1 MKGRDR
7 FRLPGSYRAPRFRYG
22 GTVRC
27 AVRGEVEVV
36 GLHEAPIPWPV
47 GKRGRARSLVVFKDL
62 ARAVRRESEVAVA
75 HHWGVDKQ
83 TVGKWRKALGVGRV
97 TEGTSK
103 RLSDHAREP
112 AVVAG
117 LRKAQAKSGDPAR
130 RAKLSAALRGRKM
143 DRRVVE
149 ALAAQRRGTRHQE
162 ESRRKMSETHRRRGT
177 LVPGTVVW
185 TKAEDRLVRSLP
197 AAEAARRTGR
207 TLVAVWQRRR
217 VLGVPDGRRKE
228 SKRR

>member
-1 MKGRDR
+1 MKDSDR
-7 FRLPGSYRAPRFRYG
+7 FRLLGTYRTPRFRYG
-22 GTVRC
+22 RTVGC

-162 ESRRKMSETHRRRGT
+162 ESRRKMSEAHRRRGT

-185 TKAEDRLVRSLP
+185 TEKEDALVRSLP

-207 TLVAVWQRRR
+207 MLGAVWKRRR
-217 VLGVPDGRRKE
+217 VLGLPDGRRKE
-228 SKRR
+228 NKPT

>member
-1 MKGRDR
+1 MHAADR
-7 FRLPGSYRAPRFRYG
+7 FRLLGAYRTPRFRYG
-22 GTVRC
+22 RKVRC

-47 GKRGRARSLVVFKDL
+47 GKRGRAKALVVFKDL
-62 ARAVRRESEVAVA
+62 ARAVRRESEVAIA

-97 TEGTSK
+97 TEGTSR

-117 LRKAQAKSGDPAR
+117 LKKAQAKSGDPAR
-130 RAKLSAALRGRKM
+130 RAKLSAAMCGKKM

-149 ALAAQRRGTRHQE
+149 ALAAQRRGTRHRE
-162 ESRRKMSETHRRRGT
+162 ESRRRMSETHRRRGT

-185 TKAEDRLVRSLP
+185 APEEDALVRSLP

-207 TLVAVWQRRR
+207 TLGAVWSRRR
-217 VLGVPDGRRKE
+217 VLGLPDGRRRD
-228 SKRR
+228 SG

>member
-1 MKGRDR
+1 VNDADPHRLLGR
-7 FRLPGSYRAPRFRYG
+7 YRAPRFRYG
-22 GTVRC
+22 RVVRC
-27 AVRGEVEVV
+27 EVRGGVEVV

-47 GKRGRARSLVVFKDL
+47 GKKGRAKSLVVFKDL

-83 TVGKWRKALGVGRV
+83 TVRKWRKALGVGRV
-97 TEGTSK
+97 TEGTSR

-117 LRKAQAKSGDPAR
+117 LKKAQAKSGDPAR
-130 RAKLSAALRGRKM
+130 RAKLSAAMRGKKK
-143 DRRVVE
+143 DRRVVA
-149 ALAAQRRGTRHQE
+149 ALAAQRRGTRHRE
-162 ESRRKMSETHRRRGT
+162 ESRRKMSEAHRRRGT

-185 TKAEDRLVRSLP
+185 TEQEDELVRSLP

-207 TLVAVWQRRR
+207 TLGAVWARRR
-217 VLGVPDGRRKE
+217 VLGLPDGRRQG
-228 SKRR
+228 

>member
-1 MKGRDR
+1 MHAADR
-7 FRLPGSYRAPRFRYG
+7 FRLLGAYQTPRFRFG
-22 GTVRC
+22 RTVRC
-27 AVRGEVEVV
+27 EVRGEVEVV

-47 GKRGRARSLVVFKDL
+47 GKKGRAKSLVVFKDL
-62 ARAVRRESEVAVA
+62 AKAVRRESEVAVA

-83 TVGKWRKALGVGRV
+83 TVRKWRKALGVGRV

-117 LRKAQAKSGDPAR
+117 LKKATAKAGDPGR
-130 RAKLSAALRGRKM
+130 RAKLSAAMRGKKV

-149 ALAAQRRGTRHQE
+149 ALAAQRRGTRHRE
-162 ESRRKMSETHRRRGT
+162 ESRRRMSQTHRRRGT

-185 TKAEDRLVRSLP
+185 TEREDALVRSLP

-207 TLVAVWQRRR
+207 TLGAVWAWRRR
-217 VLGVPDGRRKE
+217 LGLPDGRR
-228 SKRR
+228 RG

>member
-1 MKGRDR
+1 MHAADR
-7 FRLPGSYRAPRFRYG
+7 FRLLGAYKTPRFRYG
-22 GTVRC
+22 RVVRC

-47 GKRGRARSLVVFKDL
+47 GKRGRAKSLVVFKGL

-75 HHWGVDKQ
+75 HHRGVDKQ
-83 TVGKWRKALGVGRV
+83 TVGKCRKALGVGRV
-97 TEGTSK
+97 TEGTSR

-117 LRKAQAKSGDPAR
+117 LKKAQAKSGDPAR
-130 RAKLSAALRGRKM
+130 RAKLSAAMRGKKM
-143 DRRVVE
+143 GRRVVA
-149 ALAAQRRGTRHQE
+149 ALAAQRRGTRHRK
-162 ESRRKMSETHRRRGT
+162 ESRRKMSQTHRRRGT

-185 TKAEDRLVRSLP
+185 TPKEDALVKSLP

-207 TLVAVWQRRR
+207 TLGAVWSRRR
-217 VLGVPDGRRKE
+217 VLGLPDGRRKE
-228 SKRR
+228 NKRT

>member
-1 MKGRDR
+1 MHAADR
-7 FRLPGSYRAPRFRYG
+7 FRLLGAYKTPRFRYG
-22 GTVRC
+22 RVVRC
-27 AVRGEVEVV
+27 EVRGEVEVV
-36 GLHEAPIPWPV
+36 GLHEALVPWPV
-47 GKRGRARSLVVFKDL
+47 GKRGRAKALVVFKDL

-75 HHWGVDKQ
+75 HHWGVTGQ

-97 TEGTSK
+97 TDGTSK
-103 RLSDHAREP
+103 LLSDHAREP

-130 RAKLSAALRGRKM
+130 RAKLAAAMRGKKM

-149 ALAAQRRGTRHQE
+149 ALAAQRWGTRHRE
-162 ESRRKMSETHRRRGT
+162 ESRRKMSEAHRRRGT

-185 TKAEDRLVRSLP
+185 TEREDALVRSLP

-228 SKRR
+228 NKRA

>member
-1 MKGRDR
+1 MHTAYR
-7 FRLPGSYRAPRFRYG
+7 FRLLGAYKTPRFRYG
-22 GTVRC
+22 RVVRC

-36 GLHEAPIPWPV
+36 GLHEALVPWPV
-47 GKRGRARSLVVFKDL
+47 GKRGRAKSLVVFKDL

-117 LRKAQAKSGDPAR
+117 LWKAQAKSGDPAR
-130 RAKLSAALRGRKM
+130 RAKLSAAMRGKKM

-149 ALAAQRRGTRHQE
+149 ALAAQRWGTRHRE
-162 ESRRKMSETHRRRGT
+162 ESRRKMSEAHRRRGT

-185 TKAEDRLVRSLP
+185 TEREDALVRSLP
-197 AAEAARRTGR
+197 AAEAALRTGR
-207 TLVAVWQRRR
+207 TLGAVWSRRR
-217 VLGVPDGRRKE
+217 VLGLPDGRRKE
-228 SKRR
+228 NKRG

>member
-1 MKGRDR
+1 MHAADR
-7 FRLPGSYRAPRFRYG
+7 FRLLGTYRTPRFRYG
-22 GTVRC
+22 RTVRC
-27 AVRGEVEVV
+27 EVRGEVEIV

-47 GKRGRARSLVVFKDL
+47 GKKGRAKSLVVFKDL

-75 HHWGVDKQ
+75 HHWGVGRL
-83 TVGKWRKALGVGRV
+83 TVWAWRRALGVGAT

-103 RLSDHAREP
+103 LRSDYAREP

-117 LRKAQAKSGDPAR
+117 LKKAQAKSGDLAR
-130 RAKLSAALRGRKM
+130 RAKLSAAMRGKKM

-149 ALAAQRRGTRHQE
+149 ALAAQRRGTRHTE

-185 TKAEDRLVRSLP
+185 TEREDALVRSLP
-197 AAEAARRTGR
+197 AAEAARKTGR
-207 TLVAVWQRRR
+207 TLGAVWSRRR
-217 VLGVPDGRRKE
+217 VLGLPDGRR
-228 SKRR
+228 RG

>member
-1 MKGRDR
+1 VSDADPY
-7 FRLPGSYRAPRFRYG
+7 RLPGSYRAPRFRYG
-22 GTVRC
+22 RTVWC

-47 GKRGRARSLVVFKDL
+47 GKRGRARSLVVFKGL
-62 ARAVRRESEVAVA
+62 ARAVRRESEIVVARQ
-75 HHWGVDKQ
+75 WGVTGQ

-97 TEGTSK
+97 TDGTSK
-103 RLSDHAREP
+103 LLSDHAREP

-117 LRKAQAKSGDPAR
+117 LKKATAKAGDPAR
-130 RAKLSAALRGRKM
+130 RAKLSAAMRGRKM

-149 ALAAQRRGTRHQE
+149 ALAAQRRGTRHRE
-162 ESRRKMSETHRRRGT
+162 ESRRKMSEAHRRRGT

-185 TKAEDRLVRSLP
+185 TEKEDALVRSLP

-207 TLVAVWQRRR
+207 TLGAVWKRRR
-217 VLGVPDGRRKE
+217 VLGLPDGRR
-228 SKRR
+228 RG